1 VSDPADDVPI
11 GGFPIDDYAEAGF
24 AARLGAGRSCAVL
37 VVDVLRAYLD
47 ADSPFHA
54 DVEDARASA
63 ARVVAAA
70 RAAGRPVLF
79 TRVRYAADGSDGG
92 HFMRK
97 VPSLRLYADPDD
109 PLTDFPDDPRPV
121 DDEVVIT
128 KQYASGFFG
137 TSLASTLLAR
147 GIDTVIVVG
156 FSTSGCVRATA
167 TDAIQH
173 GFIPL
178 VVRDAVG
185 DRDPGVHEANLFD
198 LDAKY
203 ADVIDEAAAVEVL
216 RRAE

>member
-1 VSDPADDVPI
+1 MSELA
-11 GGFPIDDYAEAGF
+11 DDYAEAGF
-24 AARLGAGRSCAVL
+24 AARLGPGRSCAVL

-47 ADSPFHA
+47 VDSPFHA

-63 ARVVAAA
+63 ARITAAS

-79 TRVRYAADGSDGG
+79 TRVRYHAADGSDGG
-92 HFMRK
+92 HFVRK
-97 VPSLRLYADPDD
+97 VPSLLLYADPDE
-109 PLTDFPDDPRPV
+109 PLADFPDDPRPRG
-121 DDEVVIT
+121 DEVVIT

-137 TSLASTLLAR
+137 TSLASTLQAR
-147 GIDTVIVVG
+147 GIDTVIIVG

-203 ADVIDEAAAVEVL
+203 ADVIDEATAIGVL
-216 RRAE
+216 RADC

>member
-1 VSDPADDVPI
+1 MSDPADGSATDELLL
-11 GGFPIDDYAEAGF
+11 DSYAEAGF

-47 ADSPFHA
+47 VDSPFHA

-63 ARVVAAA
+63 ARLVAAA
-70 RAAGRPVLF
+70 RATDRPVLF
-79 TRVRYAADGSDGG
+79 TRVRYHTTDGSDGG
-92 HFMRK
+92 HFVRK
-97 VPSLRLYADPDD
+97 VPSLLLYADPDD
-109 PLTDFPDDPRPV
+109 PLTDFPDDPRPL

-128 KQYASGFFG
+128 KQYASAFFG
-137 TSLASTLLAR
+137 TSLASTLQAR
-147 GIDTVIVVG
+147 GIDTVLIVG

-185 DRDPGVHEANLFD
+185 DRDARVHEANLFD

-203 ADVIDEAAAVEVL
+203 ADVIDEAGAVAVL
-216 RRAE
+216 QG